1 MRHIYTSIDLG
12 SDTVKALTCELYNGK
27 LNLLTSSTVKSA
39 GIRKGVIVDFDL
51 ALASVS
57 KAIGELEN
65 DLGIRINKV
74 IVNVPSYFSDFNV
87 VRGKVSIEKVVTGA
101 DIVKVLQNGVKGNI
115 CFENIKIHLL
125 GSIEQKDC
133 KSQDFGNQQIDAPA
147 EQTAQQRK
155 NGAVKNGI
163 EDREEKR
170 RRFAPIGYE
179 LDRQFVI
186 SQHQNKKQQDGTR
199 AQFPVKPFQRRIR
212 RLRARANGRSSF
224 GRHGCFGSR
233 TVF

>member
-27 LNLLTSSTVKSA
+27 LNLLASSTVKSA

-87 VRGKVSIEKVVTGA
+87 IRGKVSIEKVVTGA
-101 DIVKVLQNGVKGNI
+101 DIVKVLQK
-115 CFENIKIHLL
+115 C
-125 GSIEQKDC
+125 
-133 KSQDFGNQQIDAPA
+133 
-147 EQTAQQRK
+147 
-155 NGAVKNGI
+155 
-163 EDREEKR
+163 
-170 RRFAPIGYE
+170 
-179 LDRQFVI
+179 
-186 SQHQNKKQQDGTR
+186 
-199 AQFPVKPFQRRIR
+199 
-212 RLRARANGRSSF
+212 
-224 GRHGCFGSR
+224 
-233 TVF
+233 